1 MINRQALNIVANF
14 SGVGARLIF
23 SLVFNIIYFRLLGSE
38 SYGLIG
44 FYVSLAAL
52 SALFDLGLNQ
62 TVVREVARR
71 GTDGE
76 GAGELRTVVFTLQL
90 LLVGIGLSLGLLVA
104 IAAPWIAASWFSAAR
119 LATPEITA
127 SVALMGGALALLF
140 PANVFYGTLTG
151 LQRQVLSNGI
161 IVAATAFRGALTI
174 VALFVF
180 GPSPVIFFSAQIVV
194 SAIEAGV
201 LCLVIWRLLP
211 PSAQRLRFDAALL
224 RATWKFSSQT
234 WLAVTFAQIA
244 MLGDKIILS
253 TLLPLHLFGLYS
265 LAVTVTSIIQRLAAP
280 FTNTF
285 FPYFVRLKEQDGA
298 DALPGAYSAGLR
310 IRVRDLSRRRALAD
324 RLCCSRRA
332 NAVHRCGR
340 YCKAGMA
347 DRAAGGGQHAER
359 GDGAAVY
366 AAVRPRHHGRR
377 PADQSCTVRAVSGGA
392 GSAGAALRRGGGRG
406 AVACRQCADA
416 SGADCDDAS
425 PGAAWTGVAVAAS
438 YRPVAGM
445 RRGGSACGREC
456 CDARPFAPADVDLD
470 WSQRRA
476 GAGRRAILCP
486 RDRGTSFSRAS
497 ATGAAPSSTLSPDR
511 RQSAR

>member
-104 IAAPWIAASWFSAAR
+104 LGAPWIAASWFSAAR

-201 LCLVIWRLLP
+201 LCFVIWRLLP
-211 PSAQRLRFDAALL
+211 PSSQRLRFDAALL
-224 RATWKFSSQT
+224 RATWKFSSRT

-265 LAVTVTSIIQRLAAP
+265 LAVTVTSTIQRLAAP

-298 DALPGAYSAGLR
+298 DALPGAY
-310 IRVRDLSRRRALAD
+310 
-324 RLCCSRRA
+324 
-332 NAVHRCGR
+332 
-340 YCKAGMA
+340 
-347 DRAAGGGQHAER
+347 
-359 GDGAAVY
+359 
-366 AAVRPRHHGRR
+366 RR
-377 PADQSCTVRAVSGGA
+377 PANS
-392 GSAGAALRRGGGRG
+392 
-406 AVACRQCADA
+406 
-416 SGADCDDAS
+416 
-425 PGAAWTGVAVAAS
+425 
-438 YRPVAGM
+438 RP
-445 RRGGSACGREC
+445 R
-456 CDARPFAPADVDLD
+456 
-470 WSQRRA
+470 
-476 GAGRRAILCP
+476 
-486 RDRGTSFSRAS
+486 SFSPQGS
-497 ATGAAPSSTLSPDR
+497 C
-511 RQSAR
+511 